1 MEPIK
6 KYTTLLAQVYHP
18 PFDGIDETD
27 GSVHHFGDDM
37 ICKVTDETSIN
48 KEISMYQYLKDT
60 GLSEKYKDYLLD
72 IDKIKKYRLTEPTI
86 QSFVEVRWPVEYE
99 LVMPF
104 IPYANLLEY
113 FFHFKMSSN
122 YFMTY
127 TEGSDNTFLVNDTRK
142 PIMTIDIFLKI
153 WTKVMV
159 ILINMINDFN
169 EHNFYHNDI
178 KSNNILYNPETDEF
192 KLIDFGVSKIIER
205 PSINDLYLILETVL
219 FFLYVSLS
227 NATIESQV
235 TNIIKK
241 IETFLHE
248 KKIGLIMLNKIDEK
262 SFILTIFDE
271 ITQLNWDGLTDS
283 VDDPIKTFVIPLAN
297 LQKLTHKQ
305 QIEVMNMRKEQSKK
319 GGKKNI
325 SKKKKQKRHKI
336 TKNKHKK

>member
-1 MEPIK
+1 MEP
-6 KYTTLLAQVYHP
+6 KYSTLLAQIFHP

-27 GSVHHFGDDM
+27 GSVQHFGDDM
-37 ICKVTDETSIN
+37 ICKVTNETLIN

-72 IDKIKKYRLTEPTI
+72 IDKIKKYRLTEPTL
-86 QSFVEVRWPVEYE
+86 QSFRDVQWEVEYE

-104 IPYANLLEY
+104 IPYPNLLEY
-113 FFHFKMSSN
+113 FFHFKMSSK
-122 YFMTY
+122 YFSIY
-127 TEGSDNTFLVNDTRK
+127 SQDIDNTFLVNDTRK
-142 PIMTIDIFLKI
+142 PVMTIDIFLKI
-153 WTKVMV
+153 WTKVML

-169 EHNFYHNDI
+169 EHNFYHDDI
-178 KSNNILYNPETDEF
+178 KPNNILYNPETDEF
-192 KLIDFGVSKIIER
+192 KLIDLGISKIIER
-205 PSINDLYLILETVL
+205 PLTNDLYLVLETVL

-227 NATIESQV
+227 NATIERQV

-248 KKIGLIMLNKIDEK
+248 SKIGLIKLNKVDEK

-283 VDDPIKTFVIPLAN
+283 VDDPIKIFVIPLAN

-305 QIEVMNMRKEQSKK
+305 QIEVMNMRMRSAPPKN
-319 GGKKNI
+319 GGKKNM
-325 SKKKKQKRHKI
+325 SKKKKQKRRKL